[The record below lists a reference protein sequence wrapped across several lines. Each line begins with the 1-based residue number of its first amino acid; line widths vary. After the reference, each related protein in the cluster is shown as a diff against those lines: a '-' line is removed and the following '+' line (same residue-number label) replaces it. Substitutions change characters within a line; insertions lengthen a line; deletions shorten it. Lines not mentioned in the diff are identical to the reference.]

1 MPQIKPYNVKTY
13 NAIVQAGLDRFAD
26 QYTIN
31 QTDDADAYLI
41 RSVDL
46 HDHDFPKHLKVIARA
61 GAGFNNIP
69 LDKATAN
76 GTAVFTTP
84 GSNANAV
91 KELMI
96 AMFIAASRNLFAA
109 ADYAAQNSGADISKR
124 TERDKTKFNGQELLG
139 KTLAVIGVGH
149 VGSLVANAASN
160 LGMKVIGYDPYLSA
174 DAAWRISTSIERAAT
189 LEEAL
194 KNADYVTVHVPK
206 NEETTGMIGAE
217 QFAAM
222 KPGVTVFNFARGGIV
237 NNTEMIKA
245 LDNHQA
251 VGYYTDFGSD
261 EILNRDDVV
270 VTPHIGGS
278 TGEAETN
285 GAVQGAETIMTF
297 LETGNVLNSVNLP
310 NLQVPFVSP
319 YRITIMHK
327 NIPNMVGQIAT
338 VLANANINIESMSNA
353 AKGDV
358 AYTIID
364 VNHLQHEQDTD
375 LRERLSKIDA
385 VYRARLLKNNL

>member
-1 MPQIKPYNVKTY
+1 MYQIKTY
-13 NAIVQAGLDRFAD
+13 NAIVKAGLDRFSD
-26 QYTIN
+26 QYEIN

-46 HDHDFPKHLKVIARA
+46 HDHTFPKNLKVIARA
-61 GAGFNNIP
+61 GAGFNNVP

-96 AMFIAASRNLFAA
+96 AMLVAASRNLFAA
-109 ADYAAQNSGADISKR
+109 ADYAAHNSGADISKR

-139 KTLAVIGVGH
+139 KTLAVVGVGH

-160 LGMKVIGYDPYLSA
+160 LGMNVIGYDPYLSS
-174 DAAWRISTSIERAAT
+174 DAAWRISTDIERAAT
-189 LEEAL
+189 LNEAL
-194 KNADYVTVHVPK
+194 KQADYVTVHVPK
-206 NEETTGMIGAE
+206 NSETTGMIGADA
-217 QFAAM
+217 FKAM

-237 NNTEMIKA
+237 DNAEMIRA
-245 LDNHQA
+245 LNNDSA
-251 VGYYTDFGSD
+251 AGYYTDFGSD
-261 EILNRDDVV
+261 EILNRDDVII
-270 VTPHIGGS
+270 TPHIGGS

-297 LETGNVLNSVNLP
+297 LETGNVTNSVNLP
-310 NLQVPFVSP
+310 NLQVPFLAK
-319 YRITIMHK
+319 YRITLMHQ
-327 NIPNMVGQIAT
+327 NIPNMVGQITTA
-338 VLANANINIESMSNA
+338 LANANINIESMSNA
-353 AKGDV
+353 AKGDL

-364 VNHLQHEQDTD
+364 VNHLQQQDAQIVD
-375 LRERLSKIDA
+375 RLSQIDA
-385 VYRARLLKNNL
+385 VYRARLIVK